1 MRAFLNRPYPITTS
15 SREVLI
21 AFGYGAFTTVFLALF
36 RPFQFSGAFQEGNQ
50 YLPAICYGSV
60 CTACLLLM
68 RLPPLFFKGVY
79 EEQRWTVGK
88 EIFFDALSFLVV
100 GLGVWLFTVARYELA
115 PTPGSFLRFLGM
127 VVAIGLLPHTIFVL
141 IKQNRLLHKYRQAAG
156 VLQRD
161 LGDAGSEVAAGSAMP
176 TLPETASL
184 ILRAENP
191 KENLEIPPQDLICIE
206 ASDNYIKVFQSS
218 PTPTL
223 LRSTLK
229 RAEEDTS
236 ADPVFFRCHRG
247 YIVNLSKVVRV
258 SGNAQG
264 LKLELEGLPGVVVPV
279 SRGLNQQISALLRNH
294 SAAG

>member
-1 MRAFLNRPYPITTS
+1 MRAFLNRPYPLTTS
-15 SREVLI
+15 GREVI
-21 AFGYGAFTTVFLALF
+21 TAFGYGAFTTIFLALF
-36 RPFQFSGAFQEGNQ
+36 RPFQFSGAFQEGHQ

-60 CTACLLLM
+60 CTGCLLLM
-68 RLPPLFFKGVY
+68 RLPPLFFRGVY

-100 GLGVWLFTVARYELA
+100 GLGVWLFTVARYDLP

-141 IKQNRLLHKYRQAAG
+141 IKQNGLLHKYRQAAE
-156 VLQRD
+156 VLQKE
-161 LGDAGSEVAAGSAMP
+161 LEVP
-176 TLPETASL
+176 PRPETTSL
-184 ILRAENP
+184 VLRAENP

-206 ASDNYIKVFQSS
+206 ASDNYIKVFRSA
-218 PTPTL
+218 PAPTL

-264 LKLELEGLPGVVVPV
+264 LKLELEGLPGVMVPV
-279 SRGLNQQISALLRNH
+279 SRGLNQQMSALLRGH
-294 SAAG
+294 SASR

>member
-50 YLPAICYGSV
+50 YIPAICYGSV

-68 RLPPLFFKGVY
+68 RLPPLFFKSVY
-79 EEQRWTVGK
+79 EEQRWAVGK

-100 GLGVWLFTVARYELA
+100 GLGVWLFTVARYELP

-141 IKQNRLLHKYRQAAG
+141 IKQNSLLHKYQRAAG
-156 VLQRD
+156 ALQK
-161 LGDAGSEVAAGSAMP
+161 GIP
-176 TLPETASL
+176 TGLEIPIRPETASL
-184 ILRAENP
+184 VLRAENP

-206 ASDNYIKVFQSS
+206 ASDNYIKVFRSA
-218 PTPTL
+218 PAPTL
-223 LRSTLK
+223 LRSTLR

-279 SRGLNQQISALLRNH
+279 SRGLNQQISALVRNH
-294 SAAG
+294 GGAH